1 MNANLVK
8 YLSGVLRNEVQNKT
22 APESKGYEPSM
33 PNLNDSRVNQFL
45 LDGKYALHLDEII

>member
-1 MNANLVK
+1 MNTNLVK

-22 APESKGYEPSM
+22 VPESKGCEPSM

>member
-1 MNANLVK
+1 MNASLVK
-8 YLSGVLRNEVQNKT
+8 YLSGVLRNEVQSKT
-22 APESKGYEPSM
+22 ASESKVYEPRV